1 MQVWKQVAGY
11 AIHVVAKISS
21 DTIQTS
27 MNAKGNDNEKL
38 KVDVPSY

>member
-11 AIHVVAKISS
+11 QDAIHVVAKISS

-38 KVDVPSY
+38 KMLG